1 MLLQKTMDNAATAD
15 HKQLNIRQHKR
26 VKFDRVAF
34 VLNTGE
40 AGCTAKASHT
50 LLSIPLL
57 TNGGTERPPEC
68 QSKSKNAVQLVP
80 CIIAFEKTQ

>member
-57 TNGGTERPPEC
+57 TNGGTERPP
-68 QSKSKNAVQLVP
+68 NADQRVR
-80 CIIAFEKTQ
+80 TQCNSSPAL